1 MPVTPPSSRRALLAC
16 ALGAVLA
23 LAGCQKKPETTPA
36 AAPAAAAA
44 DGGMTMGDPA
54 AKVHME
60 EYASVTCS
68 HCAEFN
74 NTVFPEFKAKYID
87 TGKVRYT
94 LHELMTPPQDVSAAG
109 FMTAR
114 CAGRDKYFAVVDD
127 LFRRQAKMFET
138 NDVMGTLRAV
148 ATGAGMTEAQLQA
161 CLTDKTALAAASARS
176 QAAVAA
182 GVEST
187 PTFLF
192 NGKKV
197 KEGVATLEEL
207 DAAFAEASK

>member
-1 MPVTPPSSRRALLAC
+1 MTPPSSRRTFVVC

-23 LAGCQKKPETTPA
+23 VAACQKKPEATPS
-36 AAPAAAAA
+36 AAPATTAARDQA
-44 DGGMTMGDPA
+44 MTLGDPA

-60 EYASVTCS
+60 EYASITCS

-74 NTVFPEFKAKYID
+74 NTVFPAFKAKYID

-94 LHELMTPPQDVSAAG
+94 LHELLTPPQDVAAAG

-114 CAGRDKYFAVVDD
+114 CAGKDKYFAVIDD
-127 LFRRQAKMFET
+127 LFRRQEAMFAAG
-138 NDVMGTLRAV
+138 DVMGTLRAV
-148 ATGAGMTEAQLQA
+148 ATSAGMTEAQLQA
-161 CLTDKTALAAASARS
+161 CLTDKAGLAAASTRS
-176 QAAVAA
+176 QRGVSA
-182 GVEST
+182 GIQST

-197 KEGVATLEEL
+197 KEGVMTLPEL
-207 DAAFAEASK
+207 DAAVAEASK